1 MLLWRS
7 WHAGVRLDA
16 NGITVWNF
24 WSQRHIAWTVV
35 SHLAD
40 GVFTE
45 PNGGVHWALCVVLQD
60 GSTVKANWVI
70 NRQLPAPSTLELLR
84 QAAARYG
91 INAELTGEL
100 P

>member
-45 PNGGVHWALCVVLQD
+45 PN
-60 GSTVKANWVI
+60 